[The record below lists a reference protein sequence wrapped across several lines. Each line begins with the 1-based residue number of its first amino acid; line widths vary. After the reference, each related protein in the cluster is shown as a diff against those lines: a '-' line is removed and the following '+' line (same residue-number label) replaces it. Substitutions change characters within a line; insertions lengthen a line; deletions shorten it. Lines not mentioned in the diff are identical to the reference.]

1 MSNKG
6 KDKGYRFEK
15 QCIDMLHDNDIDAKR
30 AYGSNGLA
38 LGLTNDVDIKIE
50 HKNKIYPLQCKV
62 RKRLGNIFKPNEN
75 NYGQV
80 VKQDYDVPYITMRF
94 KDFIELLKNQK

>member
-15 QCIDMLHDNDIDAKR
+15 QCIDMLKDNDIEAQR

-50 HKNKIYPLQCKV
+50 HKGKMYALQCKV

-80 VKQDYDVPYITMRF
+80 VKQDYDDPYITIRF
-94 KDFIELLKNQK
+94 KDFIELLKD